1 MLNIINLSDRIR
13 IICFYIVSDFMLL
26 NYSLSFM
33 KDVI

>member
-1 MLNIINLSDRIR
+1 MLNVINLSNRIK
-13 IICFYIVSDFMLL
+13 IICFYIVFDFMLL